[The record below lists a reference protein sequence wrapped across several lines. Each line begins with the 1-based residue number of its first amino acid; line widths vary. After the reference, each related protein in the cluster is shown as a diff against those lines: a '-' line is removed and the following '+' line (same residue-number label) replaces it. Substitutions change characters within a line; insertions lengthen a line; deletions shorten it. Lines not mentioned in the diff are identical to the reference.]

1 VQQVLSC
8 CTFLLVVTRL
18 PKRVSQAKHLTCATH
33 RGVDVPTVGARP
45 STMRQLHGV
54 LRKRSLPME
63 NALHKYDRTKRD
75 LKTIRQLFNAET
87 NGARPSTMRQL
98 HGVLRKRSLPME
110 NALHNNVKRG
120 LKTIRQ
126 LFTSHTLRNT
136 NRLLEKIL
144 DGVGIIKM

>member
-1 VQQVLSC
+1 
-8 CTFLLVVTRL
+8 
-18 PKRVSQAKHLTCATH
+18 
-33 RGVDVPTVGARP
+33 VGARP
-45 STMRQLHGV
+45 S
-54 LRKRSLPME
+54 
-63 NALHKYDRTKRD
+63 A
-75 LKTIRQLFNAET
+75 
-87 NGARPSTMRQL
+87 MRQL